1 MAQVSAGVHAV
12 RLAQCKEVELQL
24 EAHGKVGGG
33 VCLAPMLNWQADQC
47 VAADSGAWR
56 WLGVGQRG
64 GCGHLCRAVT
74 NMLSALPL
82 LALLLL
88 LLLLLV
94 VLQVRGE
101 QGYTH
106 MQMDG
111 EPWRQPIPAVDTP
124 RQRTPRPAGLQESNS
139 GAGATPRPAAAA
151 EPAAADGAA
160 QQQQAQA
167 QQQGEASGHQVVVR
181 VSHAG
186 QSHMLLNEADPQG
199 NKRAR
204 RLAAR
209 GAQLSKPLQS
219 AYSLRTPR
227 PIEGAS

>member
-1 MAQVSAGVHAV
+1 
-12 RLAQCKEVELQL
+12 
-24 EAHGKVGGG
+24 
-33 VCLAPMLNWQADQC
+33 
-47 VAADSGAWR
+47 
-56 WLGVGQRG
+56 
-64 GCGHLCRAVT
+64 
-74 NMLSALPL
+74 MLSALPL
-82 LALLLL
+82 LALV
-88 LLLLLV
+88 LLLV
-94 VLQVRGE
+94 LLVLQVRGE

-111 EPWRQPIPAVDTP
+111 EPWRQPIPAVETP
-124 RQRTPRPAGLQESNS
+124 RQRTPRPAGLQESTS
-139 GAGATPRPAAAA
+139 GGAGATARPAAAA
-151 EPAAADGAA
+151 EPAAPAAADGAA
-160 QQQQAQA
+160 QQQRQQA
-167 QQQGEASGHQVVVR
+167 QQQGESSGHLVVVR

>member
-1 MAQVSAGVHAV
+1 
-12 RLAQCKEVELQL
+12 
-24 EAHGKVGGG
+24 
-33 VCLAPMLNWQADQC
+33 
-47 VAADSGAWR
+47 
-56 WLGVGQRG
+56 
-64 GCGHLCRAVT
+64 
-74 NMLSALPL
+74 MLSALPL

-111 EPWRQPIPAVDTP
+111 EPWRQPIPAVETP
-124 RQRTPRPAGLQESNS
+124 RQRTPRPAGLQESTS

-160 QQQQAQA
+160 QQQQAQ
-167 QQQGEASGHQVVVR
+167 QQGEASGHLVVVR

>member
-1 MAQVSAGVHAV
+1 MLS
-12 RLAQCKEVELQL
+12 LQT
-24 EAHGKVGGG
+24 
-33 VCLAPMLNWQADQC
+33 DQC
-47 VAADSGAWR
+47 VVANSGAWR

-64 GCGHLCRAVT
+64 GCGHLSAAVT
-74 NMLSALPL
+74 DMSSALPL
-82 LALLLL
+82 LALV
-88 LLLLLV
+88 LLLV
-94 VLQVRGE
+94 LLVLQVRGE

-160 QQQQAQA
+160 QQQQAQ
-167 QQQGEASGHQVVVR
+167 QQGEASGHQVVVR